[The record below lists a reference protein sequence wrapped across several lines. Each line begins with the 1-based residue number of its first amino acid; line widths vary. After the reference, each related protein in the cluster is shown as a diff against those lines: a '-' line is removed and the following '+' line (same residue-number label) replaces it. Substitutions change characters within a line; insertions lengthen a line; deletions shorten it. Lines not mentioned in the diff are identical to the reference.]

1 MVLTKSTRAPM
12 TAIAALIVALA
23 ALLALSATATAGSS
37 YGGVSQRC
45 ALLTQIRC

>member
-1 MVLTKSTRAPM
+1 MLTKSTQAPL

-37 YGGVSQRC
+37 YGGVHQRC
-45 ALLTQIRC
+45 APLTEIRC